1 VRDARGFL
9 NLLAKEAG
17 EILLA
22 NFGRAKEAARKGEID
37 LVTEADLASQ
47 RLIVEAIR
55 ERYPDHTILSEEA
68 LRLEGES
75 EFTWL
80 IDPLDGTINYFH
92 GYPVFAISIALKE
105 REEITLGAVYD
116 PLRDEFFYAQ
126 KGEGATLNDRGVRV
140 STTHRLI
147 FSLLA
152 TGFPYQRAAIPDN
165 NVPEFSRLVTR
176 VQGIR
181 RGGSAAL
188 DLACVAAGRL
198 DGYWEMHLSPWD
210 WAAGGLL
217 VEEAGGVV
225 TDLEGGAWSPFEKG
239 IVATNGRIHEELIS
253 ELRAAADPVR
263 G

>member
-1 VRDARGFL
+1 MRDTKGFL

-55 ERYPDHTILSEEA
+55 QRYPDHTILSEEA
-68 LRLEGES
+68 PRLEGKS

-92 GYPVFAISIALKE
+92 GYPAFAISIALKE

-126 KGEGATLNDRGVRV
+126 KGEGATLNDKGVKV

-147 FSLLA
+147 SSLLA
-152 TGFPYQRAAIPDN
+152 TGFPYQRVAIPDN

-188 DLACVAAGRL
+188 DLAYVAAGRL

-210 WAAGGLL
+210 WAGGGLL

-225 TDLEGGAWSPFEKG
+225 TDLEGGPWSPFKRG

-253 ELRAAADPVR
+253 ELKAAADAVR
-263 G
+263 R

>member
-1 VRDARGFL
+1 MRDTKGFL
-9 NLLAKEAG
+9 KILTKEAG

-22 NFGRAKEAARKGEID
+22 KFGRAKEVTRKGEID
-37 LVTEADLASQ
+37 LVTEADLTSQ

-55 ERYPDHTILSEEA
+55 ERYPDHGILSEEA
-68 LRLEGES
+68 PRVEGES

-80 IDPLDGTINYFH
+80 IDPLDGTINYLH
-92 GYPVFAISIALKE
+92 GYPAFAISIALKE
-105 REEITLGAVYD
+105 REKITLGAVYD
-116 PLRDEFFYAQ
+116 PLRDEFFYTQ
-126 KGEGATLNDRGVRV
+126 KGEGATLNDKGVRV
-140 STTHRLI
+140 SATHRLI

-188 DLACVAAGRL
+188 DLAYVAAGRL

-225 TDLEGGAWSPFEKG
+225 TDLENGLWSPFRKG
-239 IVATNGRIHEELIS
+239 IIATNGRIHEELIS
-253 ELRAAADPVR
+253 ELRVAADPVR
-263 G
+263 R

>member
-1 VRDARGFL
+1 VRNAKGFL

-22 NFGRAKEAARKGEID
+22 NLGRAKEATRKGEID

-47 RLIVEAIR
+47 RLIVGAIQ
-55 ERYPDHTILSEEA
+55 ERYPDHAILSEEA
-68 LRLEGES
+68 PCMEGKS

-105 REEITLGAVYD
+105 GGEITLGAVYD

-126 KGEGATLNDRGVRV
+126 RGEGATLNDKRIRV
-140 STTHRLI
+140 STTSGLI

-176 VQGIR
+176 VQGVR

-188 DLACVAAGRL
+188 DLAYVAAGRL

-225 TDLEGGAWSPFEKG
+225 TDLERGSWSPFKKG
-239 IVATNGRIHEELIS
+239 IIATNGWIHEELIS
-253 ELRAAADPVR
+253 ELRAAADAVR
-263 G
+263 R

>member
-1 VRDARGFL
+1 MGDTKGFL
-9 NLLAKEAG
+9 NLLAKGAG

-22 NFGRAKEAARKGEID
+22 NFGRAKEVARKGEID

-47 RLIVEAIR
+47 RFIVEALR
-55 ERYPDHTILSEEA
+55 EGYPDHTILSEEA
-68 LRLEGES
+68 PGVEGES

-92 GYPVFAISIALKE
+92 GYPAFAISMALME
-105 REEITLGAVYD
+105 RGEITLGAVYD
-116 PLRDEFFYAQ
+116 PLRDEFFYAR
-126 KGEGATLNDRGVRV
+126 KGEGATLNDKGVSV
-140 STTHRLI
+140 STTPRLI
-147 FSLLA
+147 LSLLA
-152 TGFPYQRAAIPDN
+152 TGFPYQRATIPDN

-176 VQGIR
+176 VQGVR

-188 DLACVAAGRL
+188 DLAYVAAGWL

-225 TDLEGGAWSPFEKG
+225 TDLEGERWSPFKKG
-239 IVATNGRIHEELIS
+239 IVATNGRIHKELIS
-253 ELRAAADPVR
+253 ELKAAADPER
-263 G
+263 R

>member
-1 VRDARGFL
+1 MRNAKGFL

-47 RLIVEAIR
+47 RFIMETIR
-55 ERYPDHTILSEEA
+55 ERYPDHNILSEEA
-68 LRLEGES
+68 PGVEGES

-80 IDPLDGTINYFH
+80 LDPLDGTINYFH
-92 GYPVFAISIALKE
+92 GYPAFAISIALKE
-105 REEITLGAVYD
+105 RGEITLGAVYD
-116 PLRDEFFYAQ
+116 PLRDEFFYPK
-126 KGEGATLNDRGVRV
+126 KGEGATLNDREVSV

-188 DLACVAAGRL
+188 DLAYVAAGRL

-225 TDLEGGAWSPFEKG
+225 TDLEGGAWIPFKKG

-263 G
+263 R

>member
-1 VRDARGFL
+1 
-9 NLLAKEAG
+9 
-17 EILLA
+17 
-22 NFGRAKEAARKGEID
+22 
-37 LVTEADLASQ
+37 VTEADLASE

-55 ERYPDHTILSEEA
+55 DRYPDHTILSEEA
-68 LRLEGES
+68 PHVEEES

-92 GYPVFAISIALKE
+92 GYPTFAISMALKRGE
-105 REEITLGAVYD
+105 KITLGAVYD

-126 KGEGATLNDRGVRV
+126 KGEEATLNDKEIRV
-140 STTHRLI
+140 SATDRLI
-147 FSLLA
+147 SSLLA
-152 TGFPYQRAAIPDN
+152 TGFAYQRATILDDN
-165 NVPEFSRLVTR
+165 IPEFSRLVTR
-176 VQGIR
+176 VQGMR

-188 DLACVAAGRL
+188 DLAYVAAGRL

-225 TDLEGGAWSPFEKG
+225 TDLEAGAWSPFKKG
-239 IVATNGRIHEELIS
+239 IIATNGRIHEELVS

-263 G
+263 R